1 MVFDQDGFNFSD
13 YLDVMNLLQRLP
25 VISGLYRSMTGAETS
40 GGTLYGGSLGSL
52 GALTYIVIEEATGP
66 VYPPP
71 LVALMGLFS
80 NDRMMPRQ
88 PVFLK

>member
-40 GGTLYGGSLGSL
+40 GATRISGGTLYGGSLGSL

-71 LVALMGLFS
+71 SGCSDGPL
-80 NDRMMPRQ
+80 
-88 PVFLK
+88 